1 MSVPDT
7 VTEINKDTFW
17 TLIAQAKEQCGQD
30 LDAFTQWLVDRLM
43 SMQPKQVQRF
53 QDISHS
59 YQDLAYKYGL
69 WNAASIMCD
78 GCSDDGFIDFRGWLI
93 AQGRDVY
100 FTALKDPDSLAD
112 VPAYGGCC
120 YESLSYLGDH
130 VYEKLT
136 GRNAYYDFDRNAY
149 QVLKEELKKDIVY
162 GDGIDY
168 PYTWSETAAYL
179 PKLCAKYLKP
189 EELAWLIRERDDTW
203 NTRSPDI
210 QTARRTAQKSKKVKN
225 RGESR

>member
-1 MSVPDT
+1 MSVPYT
-7 VTEINKDTFW
+7 ITEVNKDTFW
-17 TLIAQAKEQCGQD
+17 TLIDQAKEHCGQD
-30 LDAFTQWLVDRLM
+30 LDAFTQWLVDRLV
-43 SMQPKQVQRF
+43 SMGPEQAQNF
-53 QDISHS
+53 HNISNG
-59 YQDLAYKYGL
+59 YQHLAYKYGL
-69 WNAASIMCD
+69 WNAASIMCN

-100 FTALKDPDSLAD
+100 FAALKDPDSLAD